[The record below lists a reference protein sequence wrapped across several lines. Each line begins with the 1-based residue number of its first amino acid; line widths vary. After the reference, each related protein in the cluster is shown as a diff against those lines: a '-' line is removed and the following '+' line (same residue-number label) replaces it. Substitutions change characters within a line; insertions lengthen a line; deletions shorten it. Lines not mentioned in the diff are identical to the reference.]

1 MNYLLPRNAEPNHR
15 RIGVTA
21 CRGGVF
27 RPSLHRVGEKATK
40 RPSELSPQFDTV
52 AEAQRCALGLVD
64 LPPQG
69 MGLSLDE
76 LAEAGPSPEYVVR
89 TLAAPYLV
97 LGSGVRHCSGG
108 GRQNHRAFLSV
119 CLVAGSERVLGRHG
133 SAEQAARAYNRFVK
147 DNGYLWPL
155 HPAGELPTE
164 RHDRGNLT
172 GPGRESVFFPHGR
185 DGVIRAS
192 LVTDGAWHP
201 LTRDEVAG
209 LGGQTV
215 ILHRHNPW
223 FWSENLTRDSL
234 LHWRDALGNPFGAGV
249 LEHLLETSAKRD

>member
-15 RIGVTA
+15 RIGVTP

-27 RPSLHRVGEKATK
+27 RPLLHRVGEKATK
-40 RPSELSPQFDTV
+40 RPSELPQQFDTV
-52 AEAQRCALGLVD
+52 AEAQRCALALVD

-76 LAEAGPSPEYVVR
+76 LAFARPSPEYVVR

-119 CLVAGSERVLGRHG
+119 CLVAGAERVLGRHG

-147 DNGYLWPL
+147 DNGYSWPL
-155 HPAGELPTE
+155 HPAGDLPTE
-164 RHDRGNLT
+164 RQDGVGYDNHQ
-172 GPGRESVFFPHGR
+172 VFFPHGK

-209 LGGQTV
+209 LGGQAA
-215 ILHRHNPW
+215 ILRRHNPW
-223 FWSENLTRDSL
+223 FWSESLTRGNL
-234 LHWRDALGNPFGAGV
+234 LHWRDTLGNPFGAGV
-249 LEHLLETSAKRD
+249 LEHLLGD

>member
-15 RIGVTA
+15 RIGVTPL
-21 CRGGVF
+21 RGGVF
-27 RPSLHRVGEKATK
+27 RPLLHRVGEKATK
-40 RPSELSPQFDTV
+40 RPSALGPGFDSIH
-52 AEAQRCALGLVD
+52 EAQRCALALVD

-76 LAEAGPSPEYVVR
+76 LAAARPSPEYVVR

-133 SAEQAARAYNRFVK
+133 SAEQAARAYNRFVT
-147 DNGYLWPL
+147 DNRLPWPH
-155 HPAGELPTE
+155 HPAGWLPAIREDELSG
-164 RHDRGNLT
+164 DRFST
-172 GPGRESVFFPHGR
+172 FFPHGK

-209 LGGQTV
+209 LGGQAV
-215 ILHRHNPW
+215 ILRRHNPW
-223 FWSENLTRDSL
+223 FWSESLTRGSL
-234 LHWRDALGNPFGAGV
+234 LHWRDTLGNPFGAGV
-249 LEHLLETSAKRD
+249 LEHLLENSAKRD